1 MIPTQVREPFHR
13 PGWIYE
19 EKVDGW
25 RIVAYKDGERPDWVQ
40 QRLRGEARRRQ
51 TGAEETMLDRVMT
64 WRFAVLVGVG
74 LVDAAGFHDSS
85 RAGGAPRRR
94 SARAPVAASSRAVP

>member
-1 MIPTQVREPFHR
+1 V
-13 PGWIYE
+13 YE

-25 RIVAYKDGERPDWVQ
+25 RILAYKDGARV
-40 QRLRGEARRRQ
+40 RLGSATYGAEGGRRQ

-74 LVDAAGFHDSS
+74 LVDAAVFMV
-85 RAGGAPRRR
+85 PLV
-94 SARAPVAASSRAVP
+94 PVALLVAVLLAPQWLRRAARFLDALADGR